1 MTRTQW
7 IIAGIIGAVVAWLW
21 YSRSNQGVTSGVA
34 ATGTPSL
41 SINPFYSMA
50 SLAQPSYAAGTVPVV
65 SNVGGV
71 TAVNVGDYLSAFT
84 SAPAVMSPTIG
95 LVSEV
100 SNYGGLQSGTSL
112 HGGAN
117 SAEASASYGSGAFS
131 IGGSAAHSSGSQN
144 INSKIALTTGQNI
157 TFAS

>member
-1 MTRTQW
+1 MTRAQW
-7 IIAGIIGAVVAWLW
+7 IMAGAALLIVGWFW
-21 YSRSNQGVTSGVA
+21 YSRSNASGQA
-34 ATGTPSL
+34 AQSTAPASSL
-41 SINPFYSMA
+41 SITPFYSMA
-50 SLAQPSYAAGTVPVV
+50 SLAGPAYQAGTVPVV
-65 SNVGGV
+65 SDVGGV
-71 TAVNVGDYLSAFT
+71 TPVNVGDYLSAFT

-117 SAEASASYGSGAFS
+117 YAEASASYGTGMFS
-131 IGGSAAHSSGSQN
+131 AGGSAQHTSGSQN
-144 INSKIALTTGQNI
+144 INSQVAVTTGQNI